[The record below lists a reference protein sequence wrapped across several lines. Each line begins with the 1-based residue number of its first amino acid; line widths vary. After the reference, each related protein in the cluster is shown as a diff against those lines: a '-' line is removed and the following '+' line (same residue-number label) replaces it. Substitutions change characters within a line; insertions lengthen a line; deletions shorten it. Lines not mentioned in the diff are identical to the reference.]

1 MNFVNL
7 MNEKKIKLY
16 VNIAISLLL
25 IMHVQVLMLSL
36 NVNGTAKDAPKNLK
50 LDSLRMIRKEKLLKE
65 LVSFLIYL
73 RKESKSRKKFHQL
86 LLLTKMLN
94 HLIITT

>member
-1 MNFVNL
+1 MDHSLLSHVNFVNL

-73 RKESKSRKKFHQL
+73 RKESKS
-86 LLLTKMLN
+86 
-94 HLIITT
+94 